1 MKESSVGL
9 QLAFGI
15 IGWTLYFLVV
25 FFVCNFIYHRL
36 RGKAP
41 GIPSDPRVVGGKT
54 TTALAAWQERDH
66 RLRRLAVGIGITL
79 MLLPLFLPSLLK
91 ILYP

>member
-1 MKESSVGL
+1 METSIGK

-41 GIPSDPRVVGGKT
+41 DRPKDPRTVRGKT
-54 TTALAAWQERDH
+54 ITALAAWEEQDH
-66 RLRRLAVGIGITL
+66 KLRRLVIGIGITL
-79 MLLPLFLPSLLK
+79 MLLPLFLPPLLK
-91 ILYP
+91 ILYS